1 MDAREKSRSLRLAT
15 MNAVPVTVIWKRI
28 ASAVLG
34 PALPRHASS
43 RVVRSIHKQEEN
55 SEILI
60 GWVQIAAIVFFAV
73 FYSIAPKAFAPNVP
87 FAPVPATLGV
97 YTLFT
102 ALRLVLAYRS
112 ALRTWFVA
120 LSVVIDIAVLMITIW
135 SFHLQYDQ
143 PPTLYLKAPTLLYV
157 FIIIALRALRF
168 DPRWVVVAGVSAA
181 FGWLVLLL
189 YALQGQSMGAVLTHS
204 YVEYATSL
212 KLLVGA
218 EVDKIVSILVV
229 TAVLA
234 LALVRARRLLVRSV
248 ADEAA
253 TLELSRFFAPDVAET
268 ILGTEEAIRP
278 GVGVQR
284 DAVAMF
290 IDLRG
295 FTALATTLEPTSLV
309 AMLGEYQAVAM
320 PIIRRHHGSII
331 TYLGDGIMVTFG
343 ATRVSD
349 SCAADALAAAE
360 ELVDALGSW
369 AERRRLDGLPGPPAG
384 IGVAWG
390 KVIYGAVGTEGRL
403 EYAVIGDPVSRAAKL
418 QALTTAMGA
427 RALVTTTAWEMA
439 IEQGFRPS
447 RPHQRHHSCT
457 LPGLTKPIE
466 VVALE

>member
-1 MDAREKSRSLRLAT
+1 MK
-15 MNAVPVTVIWKRI
+15 AVLITTVSKRI
-28 ASAVLG
+28 AAAVLG
-34 PALPRHASS
+34 PALPRPPS
-43 RVVRSIHKQEEN
+43 RRVLRSIRQQEEN

-60 GWVQIAAIVFFAV
+60 GWVQIAAIIFFAA

-87 FAPVPATLGV
+87 FAPVPVTLGA
-97 YTLFT
+97 YALFT
-102 ALRLVLAYRS
+102 ALRLVLAYRA
-112 ALRTWFVA
+112 ALRRWFVG
-120 LSVVIDIAVLMITIW
+120 LSVVIDITVLMITIW

-168 DPRWVVVAGVSAA
+168 DPRWVILAGVSAA
-181 FGWLVLLL
+181 LGWLVLLL
-189 YALQGQSMGAVLTHS
+189 YALHGRSMAAVLTHS

-218 EVDKIVSILVV
+218 EVDKIVSILMV

-268 ILGTEEAIRP
+268 ILDTEEAIRP
-278 GVGVQR
+278 GIGVPR
-284 DAVAMF
+284 NAVAMF

-295 FTALATTLEPTSLV
+295 FTALATTLEPTGLV
-309 AMLGEYQAVAM
+309 AMLGEYQAVVV
-320 PIIRRHHGSII
+320 PIIRRHRGSVI

-349 SCAADALAAAE
+349 TCAADALAATE
-360 ELVDALGSW
+360 ELVEALGSW

-390 KVIYGAVGTEGRL
+390 KVIYGAIGTEGRL

-418 QALTTAMGA
+418 QALTMTMGA
-427 RALVTTTAWEMA
+427 RALVGAIAWAMA
-439 IEQGFRPS
+439 IEQGFRPV
-447 RPHQRHHSCT
+447 RPHRQHHACV
-457 LPGLTKPIE
+457 LPGLPEPIE